1 MAVEIN
7 PATERLQI
15 KHKSTAKWSD
25 AITLLQLDEGF
36 NVSFI
41 ESQMQQI
48 ELIGQAVGLLA
59 TQSSAQEIQKTL
71 KAVNESLEKLFTQGT
86 TQANNLASFYQTV
99 SAATAQL
106 TQIATTAEG
115 TNQSIATQLTALA
128 TAVSALRSSIAEL
141 GSSSGTSSLAGEK
154 EVFETLISI
163 TAPKQLQSCPLP
175 NTTSTLVFSGRK
187 DSLDRSYDIYW
198 SFNSGNLAQGK
209 YKILWAYNE
218 FQKTGLSFKD
228 KTLYL
233 SCDVPIQ
240 IDVCA
245 YYS

>member
-7 PATERLQI
+7 PATDRLQI

-25 AITLLQLDEGF
+25 AITLLQLEEGF

-41 ESQMQQI
+41 DSQMQQI
-48 ELIGQAVGLLA
+48 ELITQAVGSLA
-59 TQSSAQEIQKTL
+59 TLSSAQEIQKVL
-71 KAVNESLEKLFTQGT
+71 KEVDESLGKLFNQGATQS
-86 TQANNLASFYQTV
+86 ANVANFYQSV
-99 SAATAQL
+99 SATNAQL
-106 TQIATTAEG
+106 TQLAAAAEG

-128 TAVSALRSSIAEL
+128 AAVSALRSSIAEL
-141 GSSSGTSSLAGEK
+141 GTTSDASSSIGEK

-163 TAPKQLQSCPLP
+163 TAPRQIQSCPLP
-175 NTTSTLVFSGRK
+175 NTTNSLVFSGRK
-187 DSLDRSYDIYW
+187 DSLERSYDIYW
-198 SFNSGNLAQGK
+198 SFTSGNLAQGK

-218 FQKTGLSFKD
+218 FQKAGLSFKD